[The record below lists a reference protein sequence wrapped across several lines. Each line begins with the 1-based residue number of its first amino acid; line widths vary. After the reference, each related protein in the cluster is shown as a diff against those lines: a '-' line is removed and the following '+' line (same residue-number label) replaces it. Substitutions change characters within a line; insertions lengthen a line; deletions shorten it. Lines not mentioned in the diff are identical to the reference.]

1 MIFVYICVDLCLY
14 LSLFNI
20 RLSMNREKKAKDNRR
35 NNIFAAAFD
44 YLKRN
49 TEIRTQQQLADKM
62 GVTKDTIS
70 RIITAKTY
78 VTEDAITKFQTATDC
93 IFNLQWLRGE
103 SDTMLACDVEP
114 NEHDTQSAPD
124 LSSMTNAIIAAKDD
138 AIEALKRE
146 LQKSEESF
154 NSEIA
159 AKNETI
165 SALHEQLSVKD
176 DLISSLQQQ
185 VADLRSALAEQ
196 RARSVLA
203 DVPFHGTADCG
214 SLRDKK

>member
-1 MIFVYICVDLCLY
+1 MIFVYNCVDLCLY

-78 VTEDAITKFQTATDC
+78 VTEDAITKFQTATNC

-114 NEHDTQSAPD
+114 NEYDTQSAPD

-146 LQKSEESF
+146 LQKSEESYI
-154 NSEIA
+154 SEIA

-185 VADLRSALAEQ
+185 VADLRLALAEQ
-196 RARSVLA
+196 RARSVLV

-214 SLRDKK
+214 SLRDNK